1 MFSILSV
8 SRKCCKMLQV
18 FQPCCP
24 RQNPGRA
31 LGRRTK
37 PMLAY
42 WKSINPRGG
51 VLQPWGQTCWATTF
65 FGQFLAFHCGNFL
78 WEKIGFHFWYHY
90 CLKRFWASI
99 LGTTVFGQFLGFHF
113 GNFVWENIGLIHESF
128 SSFLTLKPPEVYNLA
143 TRTAVYS
150 HSEMYALKGVPM
162 TN

>member
-1 MFSILSV
+1 
-8 SRKCCKMLQV
+8 MLQDV
-18 FQPCCP
+18 ASFSALCP

-51 VLQPWGQTCWATTF
+51 SSSHGVKHVGQPL
-65 FGQFLAFHCGNFL
+65 FLDNFWPSIVRKL
-78 WEKIGFHFWYHY
+78 VKSSFSILVPLLF
-90 CLKRFWASI
+90 KRFWASI

-113 GNFVWENIGLIHESF
+113 GNFLWENIGLIHESF